1 MVSYS
6 KITKQS
12 KTQTKVLILIV
23 VEDGLVRTTATHKDL
38 LMCVLIL
45 IVVED
50 GLVRITAALN
60 ALQERGVLILI
71 VVEDGLVQMTAES
84 LKKQLTVL
92 ILIVVE
98 DGLVLDLIRLF

>member
-50 GLVRITAALN
+50 GLVQRRSLTMNSI
-60 ALQERGVLILI
+60 RVLL
-71 VVEDGLVQMTAES
+71 S
-84 LKKQLTVL
+84 
-92 ILIVVE
+92 
-98 DGLVLDLIRLF
+98 